1 MKKNFGVKLLVVGLS
16 LFSLVYLSEDGIAA
30 NASDNEKSNSV
41 IPNLENGDL
50 PLEKLPVNANER
62 NTTVTNRLRHEL
74 RDLSFN
80 LNRNAFQNGDISSSG
95 LISLHHKL
103 SPLELADTPFARV
116 NNDMVLQNGE
126 TLAAH
131 NASLSNQTET
141 QQTMSTASFVYT
153 QTDSVT
159 TSTTQSTGVS
169 MTTSAE
175 MRFPFVSGSMSMTV
189 EYDFGTTNS
198 VESTVEKEWM
208 VPSQHILVP
217 AGHRYD
223 INWIL
228 NTGVATGTT
237 NLTSSINAN
246 IPYKMQPPF
255 LQVWL
260 IGDAIAEQDR
270 LVAAMPSTQYRW
282 GARNDWERISN
293 TNALRTWG
301 TSRYRAQLGTELIM
315 KITDV
320 TNPNA
325 PVEVQEIPMNVTP
338 VIVD

>member
-30 NASDNEKSNSV
+30 NASDSEKSNSV

-50 PLEKLPVNANER
+50 PLEKLPAA
-62 NTTVTNRLRHEL
+62 NRLWHEL

-80 LNRNAFQNGDISSSG
+80 LNRNAFQNGDISSSE
-95 LISLHHKL
+95 LITSDHNLT
-103 SPLELADTPFARV
+103 PLQLAATPFARV

-131 NASLSNQTET
+131 NAPLSNQTGT

-159 TSTTQSTGVS
+159 TSTTHSTGVA
-169 MTTSAE
+169 MTTSTE

-189 EYDFGTTNS
+189 GYDFGTTNS
-198 VESTVEKEWM
+198 VESTVEKVWT
-208 VPSQHILVP
+208 VPSQHIVVP
-217 AGHRYD
+217 AGHRYNV
-223 INWIL
+223 NWVL

-237 NLTSSINAN
+237 ALTSSVNAN
-246 IPYKMQPPF
+246 VPYKMQAPSVR
-255 LQVWL
+255 QVWL
-260 IGDAIAEQDR
+260 LGDAIAEQDR

-325 PVEVQEIPMNVTP
+325 PVEVQEIPMDVTP

>member
-169 MTTSAE
+169 MTT
-175 MRFPFVSGSMSMTV
+175 R
-189 EYDFGTTNS
+189 DRKS
-198 VESTVEKEWM
+198 VV
-208 VPSQHILVP
+208 
-217 AGHRYD
+217 
-223 INWIL
+223 
-228 NTGVATGTT
+228 
-237 NLTSSINAN
+237 
-246 IPYKMQPPF
+246 
-255 LQVWL
+255 
-260 IGDAIAEQDR
+260 
-270 LVAAMPSTQYRW
+270 
-282 GARNDWERISN
+282 
-293 TNALRTWG
+293 
-301 TSRYRAQLGTELIM
+301 
-315 KITDV
+315 
-320 TNPNA
+320 
-325 PVEVQEIPMNVTP
+325 
-338 VIVD
+338 